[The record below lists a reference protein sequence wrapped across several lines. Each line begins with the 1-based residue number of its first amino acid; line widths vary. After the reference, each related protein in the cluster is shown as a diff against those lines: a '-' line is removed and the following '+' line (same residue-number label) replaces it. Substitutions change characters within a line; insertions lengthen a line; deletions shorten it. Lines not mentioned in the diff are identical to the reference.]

1 MEYYSIGYITNPKMP
16 DVTQDDVSKL
26 THINLAFGLVKD
38 GLLDTHQ
45 LTNIGCIEQFR
56 RWNPAVKIV
65 LSVGGWGAGGF
76 STMAMTDAGRRAF
89 AASCLD
95 YVNAHGLDGIDIDWE
110 YPCSDS
116 AGIDADPRDREN
128 YTALLQALRDALGQN
143 RIVSLA
149 AGAGDY
155 FVRDTEMDKVAEIVD
170 YVQLMTY
177 DMRNGATTQAGHHAA
192 LGASNGDDD
201 KTSTRYIVDLFHSA
215 GVPLRKLI
223 VGIAFYGRSFSGVP
237 NVNNGLLQPAGS
249 VGEYGPEYKD
259 LTEEFRR
266 AGNFTEYWDADAE
279 ASYLWNGSDFISF
292 ESPEAV
298 RRKCVYTKEKGLLG
312 VMYWEHAADTTRE
325 LLGVIAYVMQ
335 DKS

>member
-177 DMRNGATTQAGHHAA
+177 DMRNGATPPRGARRFEWRRRQDQHA
-192 LGASNGDDD
+192 LHC
-201 KTSTRYIVDLFHSA
+201 RP
-215 GVPLRKLI
+215 VPQR
-223 VGIAFYGRSFSGVP
+223 
-237 NVNNGLLQPAGS
+237 
-249 VGEYGPEYKD
+249 
-259 LTEEFRR
+259 RR
-266 AGNFTEYWDADAE
+266 AAAQAHRRHRVLRPQLLRRAE
-279 ASYLWNGSDFISF
+279 RQQRPAAAGRQ
-292 ESPEAV
+292 
-298 RRKCVYTKEKGLLG
+298 RR
-312 VMYWEHAADTTRE
+312 R
-325 LLGVIAYVMQ
+325 IRP
-335 DKS
+335 

>member
-26 THINLAFGLVKD
+26 THINLAFGLIKD

-155 FVRDTEMDKVAEIVD
+155 FVRDTEMDKV
-170 YVQLMTY
+170 
-177 DMRNGATTQAGHHAA
+177 
-192 LGASNGDDD
+192 
-201 KTSTRYIVDLFHSA
+201 
-215 GVPLRKLI
+215 
-223 VGIAFYGRSFSGVP
+223 P

-325 LLGVIAYVMQ
+325 LLGVIASVMQ

>member
-1 MEYYSIGYITNPKMP
+1 MEYYSIGYITNPTLP
-16 DVTQDDVSKL
+16 DVTQDDVLKL

-56 RWNPAVKIV
+56 RWNPAIRIM

-76 STMAMTDAGRRAF
+76 STMALTDAGRRAF
-89 AASCLD
+89 AASCLA
-95 YVNAHGLDGIDIDWE
+95 YVEEHGLDGIDIDWE
-110 YPCSDS
+110 YPCNDM
-116 AGIDADPRDREN
+116 AGIDADPRDKEN
-128 YTALLQALRDALGQN
+128 FTALLQALRDALGPN
-143 RIVSLA
+143 RIVSVA
-149 AGAGDY
+149 VGAGDY

-177 DMRNGATTQAGHHAA
+177 DMRNGNTRQAGHHAA
-192 LGASNGDDD
+192 LGASKGDDET
-201 KTSTRYIVDLFHSA
+201 TSTRYIVDLFHNA

-223 VGIAFYGRSFSGVP
+223 VGIAFYGRSFTGVP
-237 NVNNGLLQPAGS
+237 DVNNGLLQPAGS

-279 ASYLWNGSDFISF
+279 AAYLWNGSDFISF

-298 RRKCVYTKEKGLLG
+298 RRKCVYAMEKGLLG

-325 LLGVIAYVMQ
+325 LLGVIDAAL
-335 DKS
+335 KH

>member
-1 MEYYSIGYITNPKMP
+1 M
-16 DVTQDDVSKL
+16 
-26 THINLAFGLVKD
+26 
-38 GLLDTHQ
+38 
-45 LTNIGCIEQFR
+45 
-56 RWNPAVKIV
+56 
-65 LSVGGWGAGGF
+65 
-76 STMAMTDAGRRAF
+76 
-89 AASCLD
+89 
-95 YVNAHGLDGIDIDWE
+95 
-110 YPCSDS
+110 
-116 AGIDADPRDREN
+116 
-128 YTALLQALRDALGQN
+128 QALRDALGQN

-223 VGIAFYGRSFSGVP
+223 VGVAFYGRSFSGVP

-266 AGNFTEYWDADAE
+266 AGNFIEYWDADAE

-325 LLGVIAYVMQ
+325 LLGVIASVMQ